1 MATQRFEVLGG
12 PSKFD
17 LMLCLFDNNIP
28 DRQRTAGFL
37 LDGLGKFVNDFIIN
51 GVEREDGSGEKW
63 MLTGVRVVNGRIA
76 GHMRGYYN
84 TQTRRGWLE
93 LS

>member
-1 MATQRFEVLGG
+1 MSTQCFEIIGG

-28 DRQRTAGFL
+28 DRQRMAGFVL
-37 LDGLGKFVNDFIIN
+37 SGLGNFPHDFIIN

-63 MLTGVRVVNGRIA
+63 LIRGVRNGRSA
-76 GHMRGYYN
+76 EQMKGYYN
-84 TQTRRGWLE
+84 TQNRRGRLE